1 MMRWLAVLLAAL
13 VFVAFWLFDTV
24 ALVRLGATCVTGHC
38 GVSVRTLLLITAAVA
53 MVLLVR
59 YGWRRLQHMR
69 AAHRPKR
76 RKGRA
81 TSGRVPKSR
90 R

>member
-38 GVSVRTLLLITAAVA
+38 GVSVR
-53 MVLLVR
+53 M
-59 YGWRRLQHMR
+59 
-69 AAHRPKR
+69 
-76 RKGRA
+76 
-81 TSGRVPKSR
+81 S
-90 R
+90 